1 MKCTWAV
8 LLAAVGMLMSGVP
21 ATAHHSFSATYQE
34 GEMIEIRGSIV
45 QVSFRNPHSWVY
57 VMAPDDDGVMHRWG
71 LEWGGAG
78 QLAGQGM
85 TRSSLIV
92 GDQVIITGAPG
103 RNPEDH
109 RLRMNTLLRPSDGFS
124 WGTREGE
131 RFN

>member
-8 LLAAVGMLMSGVP
+8 LLAVVGMLMSGVP
-21 ATAHHSFSATYQE
+21 ATAHHSFAATYQADE
-34 GEMIEIRGSIV
+34 TIEIRGSIV

-71 LEWGGAG
+71 VEWGGAG